1 MCRKGLCKLL
11 MFPRFLALFNPLGSD
26 LAGDL
31 RDTNQLH
38 GDLVSSHLV
47 PSYFAHHSGK
57 QIKVLLATLGRLSL
71 TYMFKNIPDRSSRRV
86 FTDEIISE

>member
-1 MCRKGLCKLL
+1 
-11 MFPRFLALFNPLGSD
+11 MFPRCLALFNPLGSD

-31 RDTNQLH
+31 RDTNQPH

-57 QIKVLLATLGRLSL
+57 QIKVLLATLGRLSP
-71 TYMFKNIPDRSSRRV
+71 TYIFKNIPDRSSRCV